1 MSSFEI
7 GWDFGLSDHQKKK
20 IEANN
25 IVAQM
30 FNPPECISDGRE
42 VWQIDLPRWIND
54 NLTPQALFYHN
65 LVSPNVKGFKYCNLM
80 QFSFYSPKT
89 EEWNV

>member
-1 MSSFEI
+1 MTMRSCNSTQGTVLSSTPHLYKGTAKMSSFEI

-42 VWQIDLPRWIND
+42 VWQIDLPR
-54 NLTPQALFYHN
+54 
-65 LVSPNVKGFKYCNLM
+65 
-80 QFSFYSPKT
+80 
-89 EEWNV
+89 